1 MKYRQGFVTNSS
13 SSSFILARK
22 DEVNK
27 ETLLELIKK
36 QKDAIDEIISC
47 YEYIEDLDIE
57 ITQAIEKGDKDR
69 AFDLI
74 AQQVLRKFLN
84 FNSDLTLDNWKV
96 AGGEVSNES
105 DSLFDLF
112 VYFSGTIEL
121 DDFKITSVY

>member
-22 DEVNK
+22 DKVNK

-57 ITQAIEKGDKDR
+57 ITQAIEKGDKDK

-74 AQQVLRKFLN
+74 AEQVLRKFLN

-105 DSLFDLF
+105 DTLFDLF
-112 VYFSGTIEL
+112 VYHSGTIE
-121 DDFKITSVY
+121 

>member
-22 DEVNK
+22 DKVNK

-57 ITQAIEKGDKDR
+57 ITQAIEKGDKDK

-74 AQQVLRKFLN
+74 AEQVLRKFLN

-105 DSLFDLF
+105 DTLFDLF
-112 VYFSGTIEL
+112 VYHSGTIEL
-121 DDFKITSVY
+121 EDFKITSVY